1 MTEQR
6 PAGAGLQSHASLR
19 RLIPLALVVGSVLL
33 PLPCRPSA
41 RARKVR
47 GPKAAARQAVPN
59 YGVVWENRLTRS
71 GQPRS
76 EEGWRWLRR
85 QGVKSV
91 VNFRAEEDTD
101 MGLGFERVLWLPFTS
116 RTLPTDDH
124 AEEFLAFVRDR
135 RNWPVHMHCKNGR
148 GRTGVMAALVR
159 YAIDGWPLERALA
172 EARTYRRGEDLEPH
186 YVAWLRRWVAHHE
199 PASHRLAPPDDL
211 SDARPDVRARRE
223 PLPAPAQRQKHL
235 RADVVGEEHL
245 AREEAVGAGVLA
257 GDFPARGRP
266 RAGRAEGIL
275 AVRGVPGGRR
285 HRPAIY
291 HGHGDRIQA
300 GGSSTTEPRRIVQSQ
315 TARSTR

>member
-85 QGVKSV
+85 QGIKSV

-101 MGLGFERVLWLPFTS
+101 YTGLDFERVLWLPFTS
-116 RTLPTDDH
+116 HKPPTDDD

-135 RNWPVHMHCKNGR
+135 RNWPVHIHCKNGR

-172 EARTYRRGEDLEPH
+172 EARTYRRGEDLGPP
-186 YVAWLRRWVAHHE
+186 YIAWLRRWAAHHE
-199 PASHRLAPPDDL
+199 PASHRLAPPADL
-211 SDARPDVRARRE
+211 SDAGPDVRARRE
-223 PLPAPAQRQKHL
+223 PL
-235 RADVVGEEHL
+235 
-245 AREEAVGAGVLA
+245 
-257 GDFPARGRP
+257 
-266 RAGRAEGIL
+266 RAE
-275 AVRGVPGGRR
+275 
-285 HRPAIY
+285 
-291 HGHGDRIQA
+291 
-300 GGSSTTEPRRIVQSQ
+300 
-315 TARSTR
+315 ARLSLG